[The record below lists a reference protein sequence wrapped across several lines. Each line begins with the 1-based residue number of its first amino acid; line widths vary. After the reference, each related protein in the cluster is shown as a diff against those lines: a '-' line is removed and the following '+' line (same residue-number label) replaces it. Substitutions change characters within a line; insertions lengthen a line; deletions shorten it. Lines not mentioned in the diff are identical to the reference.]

1 MDLKLAQQM
10 AEQSG
15 NSFQCEVANHFKQ
28 KGWTVLLSPYYVDP
42 MTDKTRELDMIVE
55 RHVDLPPSQD
65 GSPHYGVKVR
75 LFIECKYILEGN
87 GYVFWLD
94 AKSTG
99 EISNLLDRT
108 GHGVFGPRDPSTQQH
123 HYLYTAPAA
132 KLMTG
137 GIESNVDKGYKA
149 DSTMSE
155 ALNQC
160 LHGFV
165 RNRDR
170 APLTDTPRNT
180 TTVVKLDFPVIM
192 CSKFAD
198 RIFETQCVNPPKVDA
213 ITDSDFPL
221 EVWYAYPHEQSIK
234 REFFVVDI
242 VDFTQ
247 IHSFL
252 ATAIEKDL
260 KLARQ
265 ILNRGQ

>member
-1 MDLKLAQQM
+1 
-10 AEQSG
+10 
-15 NSFQCEVANHFKQ
+15 
-28 KGWTVLLSPYYVDP
+28 

-55 RHVDLPPSQD
+55 RHVDLPPLWD
-65 GSPHYGVKVR
+65 KSPHYGVKVR

-94 AKSTG
+94 AKNTEEICKLLNGTG
-99 EISNLLDRT
+99 R
-108 GHGVFGPRDPSTQQH
+108 GVFEFRDSLTQQH
-123 HYLYTAPAA
+123 HYLHGAPAA

-137 GIESNVDKGYKA
+137 GIESNADKGYKA
-149 DSTMSE
+149 DSTISE

-170 APLTDTPRNT
+170 PALTSTPRNT
-180 TTVVKLDFPVIM
+180 TTVVELDFPVII

-198 RIFETQCVNPPKVDA
+198 RIFGTQCDNPPKVDA
-213 ITDSDFPL
+213 ITDADFPL

-234 REFFVVDI
+234 REFFVVDM

-247 IHSFL
+247 INNYM
-252 ATAIEKDL
+252 ATAIEKDV
-260 KLARQ
+260 KLATQ